1 MTTQPPQRPQEAQ
14 ELEYRAA
21 EPGDEESVLSLLRRC
36 LGWREEDP
44 NEGFFRWKHHDNPF
58 GESPAWVALHQ
69 GGVVGY
75 RTFLRWEFVDPDG
88 RVVRAV
94 RAVDTATDPLH
105 QGRGIFRALTL
116 RGVAE
121 LTLAGDALVFNTPN
135 DQSRPGYLKM
145 GWSLARRLPVAVLP
159 AGLRSLR
166 PMLTSRVPAEL
177 WSQATTSGVDAAEA
191 LRDSAVAAALV
202 EHAPQNGFRTHRT
215 PAYLAWRTGF
225 APLHYRLLLASRQ
238 DPAEGGIVFRLRR
251 RGDAVEA
258 AVVEQ
263 LVPDRRTGMGL
274 VRRMLRETG
283 ADYAIGLRT
292 GPSAGLLPLP
302 TQGPLLTTRPLAASP
317 PSPRC
322 WTLTLGDVELF

>member
-1 MTTQPPQRPQEAQ
+1 MTTPSPPHPWD
-14 ELEYRAA
+14 LEYRPA
-21 EPGDEESVLSLLRRC
+21 EPEDEQSVLGLFRHS
-36 LGWREEDP
+36 LGWRDDDP
-44 NEGFFRWKHHDNPF
+44 NEEFFRWKHRDNPF

-69 GGVVGY
+69 GRVVGY
-75 RTFLRWEFVDPDG
+75 RTFLRWEFVDLEG
-88 RVVRAV
+88 RVVRGV
-94 RAVDTATDPLH
+94 RAVDTATDPAY
-105 QGRGIFRALTL
+105 QGRGIFRTLTL

-121 LTLAGDALVFNTPN
+121 LTLSGEALVFNTPN

-145 GWSLARRLPVAVLP
+145 GWSLARRLPVGVLP
-159 AGLRSLR
+159 RGPRSLG
-166 PMLTSRVPAEL
+166 PMLASRVPAEL
-177 WSQATTSGVDAAEA
+177 WSQTTPAGLDAREA
-191 LRDSAVAAALV
+191 RGDDAVAAGLLD
-202 EHAPQNGFRTHRT
+202 HAPRKGFRTHRT
-215 PAYLAWRTGF
+215 PQYLRWRTSF
-225 APLHYRLLLASRQ
+225 PPLHYRVLLAAHH

-263 LVPDRRTGMGL
+263 LVPNRRTGMVL
-274 VRRMLRETG
+274 VRRMLKETG

-317 PSPRC
+317 PSPRS